1 MSQIKS
7 ALEIALERT
16 ADIKSDAS
24 AGKKRE
30 WNNCGKKLAS
40 DFLADGDLQG
50 FKKSFGAFKNAE
62 KDGVLE
68 GAVKLFM
75 ARLQLPAEESEIEMM
90 MKVGQGLEL
99 LLPHKGMNDL
109 FMTMQQ
115 VFMQYLSSQKQL
127 EAALTQQYMPKLR
140 QKQAELEKRTG
151 QHIELTPM
159 QDPEFVQSL
168 DRNLDALKEQYAQAL
183 DEARARIT
191 AAAGLN

>member
-68 GAVKLFM
+68 GSVKLFM

>member
-40 DFLADGDLQG
+40 DFLEDGDLQN
-50 FKKSFGAFKNAE
+50 FKKSFGSFKNAE

-99 LLPHKGMNDL
+99 LLPHKNMNEL
-109 FMTMQQ
+109 FMTLQQ

-168 DRNLDALKEQYAQAL
+168 DRNLDALKEQYSQAL

>member
-16 ADIKSDAS
+16 AGIKSDAS

-68 GAVKLFM
+68 GSVKLFM

>member
-30 WNNCGKKLAS
+30 WNNSGKKLAS

-50 FKKSFGAFKNAE
+50 FKKSFGSFKNAE

-90 MKVGQGLEL
+90 MKVGKGLEL
-99 LLPHKGMNDL
+99 LLPHKNMNDL
-109 FMTMQQ
+109 FMTLQQ

-127 EAALTQQYMPKLR
+127 EAALAQQYMPKLR

-168 DRNLDALKEQYAQAL
+168 DRNLDALKEQYSQAL

-191 AAAGLN
+191 AAAGIN